1 MDERMQGTMTSLI
14 LAETWKMDVIGGW
27 ISLVTLFELGGLGW
41 LFLFELN
48 FLNEFVS
55 LINGFMSCLYFSLVR
70 LNLEKYN
77 ESSFSV
83 YIYICKSN
91 NNFNT
96 KNAPLFNII

>member
-1 MDERMQGTMTSLI
+1 MQGTMTSLI

-55 LINGFMSCLYFSLVR
+55 LINGFMSCLYFNLVR

-83 YIYICKSN
+83 YIYIYIK
-91 NNFNT
+91 
-96 KNAPLFNII
+96 AIIISTIILTLKLRPYLI